1 MAYDPALNLV
11 YIGTAN
17 AAPYDMK
24 LGGRR
29 GGDQLYAASII
40 AVHAGDGSMAWYYQT
55 TPGDRW
61 DFDSTQKLVLA
72 DVDLDGRRRH
82 VIMQADKN
90 GYYYVLDRSSG
101 ALLSASPFAYV
112 SWARG
117 IDPKTGRPI
126 VDRAP
131 STFVDPPWCFPRRP
145 ARTAG
150 SRWRTTPSAR

>member
-1 MAYDPALNLV
+1 MAALKTWDAKHPWAAGSGGTVWDGMAYDPALNLV

-101 ALLSASPFAYV
+101 ALLSAEQLSPM
-112 SWARG
+112 
-117 IDPKTGRPI
+117 
-126 VDRAP
+126 
-131 STFVDPPWCFPRRP
+131 
-145 ARTAG
+145 
-150 SRWRTTPSAR
+150 